1 MKKITLIGA
10 SGFIGSAI
18 LQESLDRGHLVTA
31 IVRHPEKIKINHPNL
46 KIVSGDILISDSIN
60 EIIAGSDVVISSY
73 NPGWNNPSIASETT
87 AAYKNIINSVI
98 KAKIPR
104 ILIVGGAGSL
114 FVSPGKRLMD
124 TDVFP
129 KSFIPAVTALANV
142 YYELL
147 KSNTT
152 FEWAFFSPAGNIIHG
167 ERTGN
172 FQIGKDN
179 LITNNKGESKISV
192 EDYALAMI
200 DEVENPQNHNSRF
213 TIGYK

>member
-18 LQESLDRGHLVTA
+18 LQESLDRGHLVTS

-46 KIVSGDILISDSIN
+46 KVYAGDILLPNSIN
-60 EIIAGSDVVISSY
+60 GIISGSDVLISSY
-73 NPGWNNPSIASETT
+73 NPGWNNPSIATETT

-98 KAKIPR
+98 EAKIPR
-104 ILIVGGAGSL
+104 LLIVGGAGSL

-129 KSFIPAVTALANV
+129 ESFIPAVTALANV
-142 YYELL
+142 LYELQ

-179 LITNNKGESKISV
+179 LITNNKGESTISV

-200 DEVENPQNHNSRF
+200 DEVENPQHHNSRF